1 MALLPDSRRADTPT
15 VCFTPGQDYTNLMVS
30 ETANAKHQ
38 VLVQAYSFTS
48 VPILA
53 ALKAAHGHGVGV
65 EVIVDKSLYS

>member
-1 MALLPDSRRADTPT
+1 
-15 VCFTPGQDYTNLMVS
+15 VVS
-30 ETANAKHQ
+30 ETANAKQQ
-38 VLVQAYSFTS
+38 VFVQAYHFTS